1 MRYLLR
7 SLDNGVLLRRIQNT
21 IDRTHP
27 NAAQQEVL
35 LGTWNPDLY
44 SLARIQNRA
53 IEELTQYYEVG
64 TPSHTAHLDTVNRM
78 IAIGNR
84 LGHAIHLIQI
94 QYRQLLDNYGNKP
107 ISDQRDFVDWCLDL
121 FPNGIVNLNA

>member
-35 LGTWNPDLY
+35 LGTWDPVRY
-44 SLARIQNRA
+44 SVGDIQNQA
-53 IEELTQYYEVG
+53 IEELLRYYEIG
-64 TPSHTAHLDTVNRM
+64 NPLHNAHVDTVNRM

-94 QYRQLLDNYGNKP
+94 QYCQLLDNYQQRP
-107 ISDQRDFVDWCLDL
+107 ISDQRDFVNWCLDL
-121 FPNGIVNLNA
+121 FPTGIVNLNA